1 VAGRRA
7 RWTSAVLIALL
18 VVGVGVGGAGAAA
31 GRQLFGSF

>member
-7 RWTSAVLIALL
+7 RRTSAVLIALL